1 MKYAIPLL
9 IKFILITFGIG
20 VVLWMFGMS
29 FANILYLS
37 ALTTVLS
44 LIGDLFILPRY
55 GNVAATIA
63 DFGIVFFVVLFGS
76 AFLLGSVDRVGWAAI
91 TPAILIALTE
101 AFLHKYLRKQVF
113 EDAYPQIDAVYNQY
127 DGGERFDAAD
137 LEHLRTEFSNEF
149 DIGNPDG
156 ENEDEEPKKPYVP
169 HKRRKKN
176 KKRPY

>member
-1 MKYAIPLL
+1 MKYTIPLL
-9 IKFILITFGIG
+9 IKFILITLVLG

-29 FANILYLS
+29 FMNILYLS
-37 ALTTVLS
+37 VMATVIS
-44 LIGDLFILPRY
+44 LVGDFFILPRY

-76 AFLLGSVDRVGWAAI
+76 AFLLGGVDRVGWAAI
-91 TPAILIALTE
+91 TPAVLIALTE
-101 AFLHKYLRKQVF
+101 AFLHKYLRKQIF
-113 EDAYPQIDAVYNQY
+113 EDEYPRIDAVYDRF
-127 DGGERFDAAD
+127 DGVERLDAAD

-149 DIGNPDG
+149 DIGNPYG
-156 ENEDEEPKKPYVP
+156 ENKGEEQKKPYVP

>member
-1 MKYAIPLL
+1 MKYTIPLL
-9 IKFILITFGIG
+9 IKFVLITLVLG

-37 ALTTVLS
+37 VLTTVLS
-44 LIGDLFILPRY
+44 LIGDLFVLPRY
-55 GNVAATIA
+55 GNVVATLA
-63 DFGIVFFVVLFGS
+63 DFAIVFFVVLFGS

-91 TPAILIALTE
+91 TPAVLIALTE

-113 EDAYPQIDAVYNQY
+113 EEAYSSVDAVYDQY
-127 DGGERFDAAD
+127 DGVERFDAAD
-137 LEHLRTEFSNEF
+137 LTHLRTEFSNEF

-156 ENEDEEPKKPYVP
+156 ENEGKEQKKPYIP